1 MKPRLLD
8 INVLLALAWPA
19 HVHHRQAQEW
29 FARNR
34 IAGFRTCPLTQLGF
48 VRISCNPNFTA
59 SAVPPASALALLNR
73 ITALP
78 EHGFWPDDLPLDKAI
93 HAEELLVGHRQVTDA
108 YLLALAESHGG
119 IIATLDRGMLSA
131 AGTRGQLVELLQGHN
146 S

>member
-34 IAGFRTCPLTQLGF
+34 SAGFRTCPLTQLGF
-48 VRISCNPNFTA
+48 VRISCNPNFTP
-59 SAVPPASALALLNR
+59 SAMTPASALALLDR
-73 ITALP
+73 ITAMP
-78 EHGFWPDDLPLDKAI
+78 EHGFWPDDLTLGQAI
-93 HAEELLVGHRQVTDA
+93 AAEELLVGHRQVTDA

-131 AGTRGQLVELLQGHN
+131 AGTRTQLVELLQGYN